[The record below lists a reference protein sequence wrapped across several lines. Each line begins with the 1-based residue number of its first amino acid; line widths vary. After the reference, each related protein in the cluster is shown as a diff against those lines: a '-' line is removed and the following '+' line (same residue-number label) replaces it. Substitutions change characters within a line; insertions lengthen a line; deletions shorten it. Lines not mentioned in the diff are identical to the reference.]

1 MYIPTQEEIEWFNM
15 KDNFWICYSINIWD
29 KSINYFNKQKWSI
42 DISDDD
48 YRYSLWS
55 DIYPESK
62 QDIENLIQLFT
73 SNK

>member
-29 KSINYFNKQKWSI
+29 KSISYFNKQKWCI

-48 YRYSLWS
+48 DRYSLWS